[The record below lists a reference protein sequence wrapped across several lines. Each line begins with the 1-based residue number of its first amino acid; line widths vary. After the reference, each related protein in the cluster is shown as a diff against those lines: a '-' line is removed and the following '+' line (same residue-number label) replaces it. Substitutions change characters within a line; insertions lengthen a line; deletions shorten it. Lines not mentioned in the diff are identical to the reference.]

1 MEIKGQGLCSQA
13 WSDSESQQRALR
25 RNASL
30 PSEHDLGESCVHGG
44 GGIGH
49 QSRFREVECGARRGV
64 SGFRSTWRGVMETR
78 PGRAARSSV
87 MEGAWLGHHGMRGS
101 EVGTWLSA
109 MFAASAVCG
118 SREEADMTGL
128 GAAQAEALQFIIICV
143 CG

>member
-13 WSDSESQQRALR
+13 RSDSESQQRALR

-30 PSEHDLGESCVHGG
+30 PSEHDLGESCVYGG

-87 MEGAWLGHHGMRGS
+87 MEGAWLGHHGMRRFRGGNMAVGNVCSIGCVWKQRGGRYDRLGS
-101 EVGTWLSA
+101 SA
-109 MFAASAVCG
+109 S
-118 SREEADMTGL
+118 
-128 GAAQAEALQFIIICV
+128 
-143 CG
+143 